1 MKIGVD
7 IRVLMD
13 KQYSGVSEY
22 SSVLLRTM
30 LRLDEDNEYRLFY
43 NSFRDVSAR
52 IGQFEHPHLQIKHT
66 AYPNRFFNYCL
77 QKSFSWPKLDKVV
90 GGTDIFWSPHIN
102 FSHFSPDTKHVLT
115 IHDVSFLHYPEFFSY
130 RKNFWHRAL
139 ALKKLVSNC
148 AAIVA
153 VSENTRQDIIEFLHV
168 PEEKVHTIYSGLTIG
183 VPVPGPEEERNFIR
197 RHDLKTRFILYL
209 GTIEPR
215 KNIAGLIY
223 AYNRLRDENI
233 KLVDVQLV
241 LAGANGWRNRNI
253 YRAWENSPYR
263 RDIKFLGYVS
273 AREKEFLYRHA
284 EVFIYP
290 SYYEGF
296 GLPPLEAMRCGTPVI
311 TSNSSSLP
319 EVVGDAALLVD
330 PRDETAIADRI
341 LRIYQSPKLR
351 QTLTEKS
358 LQQSQ
363 KFSWERCAQAT
374 VDVYHQALNS

>member
-52 IGQFEHPHLQIKHT
+52 IGQFEHPHLSIKHT
-66 AYPNRFFNYCL
+66 TYPNRFFNYCL

-102 FSHFSPDTKHVLT
+102 FSRFSPNTKHVLT
-115 IHDVSFLHYPEFFSY
+115 IHDISFLHYPEFFSH

-168 PEEKVHTIYSGLTIG
+168 PEEKVHTIYSGLTLG
-183 VPVPGPEEERNFIR
+183 VPTPGPEEEKSFIR

-223 AYNRLRDENI
+223 AYNRLRDDNI

-273 AREKEFLYRHA
+273 AREKEFLYRRA

-296 GLPPLEAMRCGTPVI
+296 GLPPLEAMARKLPVI
-311 TSNSSSLP
+311 TSNVSSIP
-319 EVVGDAALLVD
+319 EVVGSAALSINPYDINEIAKALELVITN
-330 PRDETAIADRI
+330 PE
-341 LRIYQSPKLR
+341 LR
-351 QTLTEKS
+351 QS
-358 LQQSQ
+358 LIKAGQEQI
-363 KFSWERCAQAT
+363 KNFSWEKTAKQ
-374 VDVYHQALNS
+374 YLELFKSL